1 MAQRYGAGLESLFPS
16 GFPGSTP
23 GPGVT
28 LSTCSEHYQLAQLK
42 MKKKVKK
49 TNKILILAICLI
61 ITYLVAFI
69 GSLFTSQGVK
79 SSWYQ
84 SIKPSITPPN
94 WIFPIAWGIL
104 FFLMALSLYFA
115 WINAK
120 NNDKRNIA
128 IIFGINFVLNILW
141 SFLYF
146 YMKNPSMAFIDI
158 ILVWFSILSMILATW
173 KINRTASLILIPYLL
188 WVSFASILNY
198 LSI

>member
-1 MAQRYGAGLESLFPS
+1 
-16 GFPGSTP
+16 
-23 GPGVT
+23 
-28 LSTCSEHYQLAQLK
+28 